1 MCFLNFFYLKKK
13 LQINQYFF
21 LYISIKNNIYLFII
35 YFFGFFSILFLLW
48 NPPPSLIWLLRKSEF
63 SFSKLLSLSLPTNSF
78 FSFLFR
84 ESSFALPICACV
96 SVDPALIL
104 SNSHTR
110 CVLRPF
116 NFFFSWFILRSVT
129 SIFDS
134 SCCFRCLRFV
144 AATQTQ
150 MQLELRFV
158 FSFAIGLFHKRLKNG
173 KWR

>member
-1 MCFLNFFYLKKK
+1 MIESNFKFGQNQHANQDNRVFLFLNKLFMYKIKGMCFLNFFYLKKK

-116 NFFFSWFILRSVT
+116 NFFFS
-129 SIFDS
+129 
-134 SCCFRCLRFV
+134 
-144 AATQTQ
+144 
-150 MQLELRFV
+150 
-158 FSFAIGLFHKRLKNG
+158 
-173 KWR
+173 